1 MESLVMQDSAFWKGK
16 RVLVTGHSGFKGG
29 WLVVWLRRLGAQ
41 VTGISLPPITE
52 PNLFSLARI
61 DSLCNSHFCDIC
73 KFDQFQELVLAA
85 DPEIV
90 FHLAAQPL
98 VRWSYREPL
107 ETFQTNVMGTAN
119 LLEIV
124 RQGGAV
130 RTVVMITTDKVYRNN
145 DWLWPYREK
154 DELGG
159 QDPYSA
165 GKAASELIIS
175 CYRESYFDERGVG
188 VASARA
194 GNVIGGGDWSSDRL
208 FPDAMRAWQSGSK
221 LEVRHPDAIRPW
233 QHVLEPLWG
242 YLRLAEKLWAEPKF
256 AGAFNFGPAVGKEA
270 TVREVVELARVVFGP
285 SDVRYACQNKGPY
298 EANTLRLDPTK
309 AFLTL
314 DVAPRWS
321 LQQSI
326 ERTVNWYQHQKN
338 GMDPGLLCQQEI
350 NAYEGQC

>member
-1 MESLVMQDSAFWKGK
+1 MESLVMEDSAFWKGK

-29 WLVVWLRRLGAQ
+29 WLVVWLKRLGAQ

-61 DSLCNSHFCDIC
+61 DSVCNSHFCDIR
-73 KFDQFQELVLAA
+73 KFDQFQELVWAA
-85 DPEIV
+85 DPEII

-98 VRWSYREPL
+98 VRLSYCEPR
-107 ETFQTNVMGTAN
+107 ETFQTNVMGSAN

-145 DWLWPYREK
+145 EWLWPYREK

-175 CYRESYFDERGVG
+175 SYRDSYFDERKVG

-208 FPDAMRAWQSGSK
+208 FPDAMRAWQTGRT
-221 LEVRHPDAIRPW
+221 LEVRRPNAIRPW

-242 YLRLAEKLWAEPKF
+242 YLRLAEKLWGDPKF
-256 AGAFNFGPAVGKEA
+256 AGAYNFGPPVGSEA
-270 TVREVVELARVVFGP
+270 TVREVVEMARGMFDP
-285 SDVRYACQNKGPY
+285 ADVRYACQDKGPH
-298 EANTLRLDPTK
+298 EANSLRLDPTK
-309 AFLTL
+309 ALLTL
-314 DVAPRWS
+314 GVAPRWS
-321 LQQSI
+321 LQKSI
-326 ERTVNWYQHQKN
+326 ERTVDWYLHQKS
-338 GMDPGLLCQQEI
+338 GTDAELLCQQEI
-350 NAYEGQC
+350 DAFEGPC